1 MYIGRVPARNNTTG
15 ESYFTHRLAR
25 TERVANMVRQI
36 TLLDLGRHFAV
47 AQEDWPSLCPRIE
60 EILCRIPSPCRP
72 SSPTWP
78 ARALPRR
85 PAPPHLPPPHSRSPP
100 LAREPVAAQDGPGH
114 RAIMALTL
122 ASSPV
127 TRQSRV
133 SGWGSA
139 GRVTCRP
146 RDSCGEGAEGAAFVR
161 PMRGWLDDS
170 DPLPRQWARSSGLDT
185 AASHAAP
192 ALSVARGDQ
201 RIEITYNRGVNALYF
216 RSRETIITTKQ
227 RGKGIAAD
235 YENVGSV
242 CG

>member
-1 MYIGRVPARNNTTG
+1 
-15 ESYFTHRLAR
+15 
-25 TERVANMVRQI
+25 
-36 TLLDLGRHFAV
+36 
-47 AQEDWPSLCPRIE
+47 
-60 EILCRIPSPCRP
+60 
-72 SSPTWP
+72 
-78 ARALPRR
+78 
-85 PAPPHLPPPHSRSPP
+85 
-100 LAREPVAAQDGPGH
+100 
-114 RAIMALTL
+114 MALTL

-161 PMRGWLDDS
+161 PMRGRLDDS

-192 ALSVARGDQ
+192 ALSVARG
-201 RIEITYNRGVNALYF
+201 VNALYF

-227 RGKGIAAD
+227 HGKGIAAD

-242 CG
+242 CGRDYGWRRAGGSGTVSVSAHCRQNQDGAS